1 MKRMVILLVLVI
13 LSFGSYANEIKI
25 PQKRIEQI
33 KAIKSEFKNNSLE
46 LKNNIIAQINKMDEL
61 LMSEASEEEIKKEFK
76 LLKELRN
83 KHQSLRLESLLKM
96 RRILPLEERAF
107 LKFMKGPGGRGKNM
121 KGSLH
126 DQE

>member
-1 MKRMVILLVLVI
+1 MKRMVILLVLLS

-25 PQKRIEQI
+25 PKKRIEQI
-33 KAIKSEFKNNSLE
+33 KVIKSEFKKNSQK
-46 LKNNIIAQINKMDEL
+46 LKKNIRAQINKMDEL

-76 LLKELRN
+76 LLKELRS

-96 RRILPLEERAF
+96 RRILPLEERVF